1 MNVYRHLGGRRALRM
16 RRKKRALALFTIIVF
31 PIIFILLTAVWK
43 LGSNQ
48 ERFLCGTGTTVLYD
62 IVLDAGSTGTRVHV
76 FEYNEQQLIRETFHS
91 TRPGFSTLAKTSNLR
106 INTLLDPLMETA
118 LQAVPAHYHAC
129 TRVSLKATAGL
140 RLLEANKGELL
151 LREARQHLTQYPF
164 VVDTVSIISGDEEGI
179 AAWITVSY
187 LLGKMPTTTAGGNS
201 GALAGRITTIDM
213 GGGSAQIVLPLTR
226 RDIVRPQCTS
236 HMQLDGVPVKLY
248 HYSFLGLGLKEATQ
262 LVMRRFPKEKR
273 TTFPCFPVGHKQ
285 VIELVGLTPFTLENI
300 NEYTQDFNAC
310 ADIFRSLFLSL
321 TEEQQKAFDEI
332 RPLLSSG
339 TSLPLL
345 YAFSY
350 FHDRMRHFDV
360 GDTIT
365 VGYYKTIARTLCR
378 SGAESNMGTMC
389 MDLTYLYT
397 FLSLGLGL
405 SDEMRL
411 TVPKKLRDVEVSWA
425 LGTSLLSMRN
435 QP

>member
-1 MNVYRHLGGRRALRM
+1 MYRQLGGRRTLRI
-16 RRKKRALALFTIIVF
+16 RRKKRTLLLLFIILVSILF
-31 PIIFILLTAVWK
+31 FLLTAVWRF
-43 LGSNQ
+43 GTNQ
-48 ERFLCGTGTTVLYD
+48 ERFSCGNKAEVLYD

-76 FEYNEQQLIRETFHS
+76 FEYNEQQLVRETFDS
-91 TRPGFSTLAKTSNLR
+91 TRPGFSTLAKSSNLR
-106 INTLLDPLMETA
+106 MNTLLDPLMQTA

-151 LREARQHLTQYPF
+151 LREAREHLTQYPF

-179 AAWITVSY
+179 AAWITVTY
-187 LLGKMPTTTAGGNS
+187 LLGRMPTTITTGGNS
-201 GALAGRITTIDM
+201 GNVAGRITTIDM

-226 RDIVRPQCTS
+226 SDIVRPQYTS
-236 HMQLDGVPVKLY
+236 RMHLDGVPVELY

-262 LVMRRFPKEKR
+262 LVMRRFPKENR

-285 VIELVGLTPFTLENI
+285 VIELVDFAPYTLENVNDNI
-300 NEYTQDFNAC
+300 QDFNAC
-310 ADIFRSLFLSL
+310 AAIFRSFFLRL
-321 TEEQQKAFDEI
+321 TKEQQKAFDEI

-350 FHDRMRHFDV
+350 FHDRMRHFDTAE
-360 GDTIT
+360 TIT
-365 VGYYKTIARTLCR
+365 VGYYKTIAKSLCR
-378 SGAESNMGTMC
+378 SGAERNMGTMC

-405 SDEMRL
+405 SDEVTL